1 MERGEAVRPAGSP
14 MIPME
19 SLRPGGGGDPSPAG
33 GAAEGAK
40 DAGRELAGE
49 ARRAGTEVAQTA
61 RTRAQDEMDRR
72 STEAGERVASAAGDI
87 RDVAGE
93 LRRKGRDR
101 PADLAESAADRVER
115 FAAYLKESD
124 AETIIADARDLGR
137 RQPAV
142 LVAGAAVLGIVAGR
156 MVKAAAPAAREEVRR

>member
-1 MERGEAVRPAGSP
+1 

-19 SLRPGGGGDPSPAG
+19 SLRPGGTGGGSQ
-33 GAAEGAK
+33 AATVADGAK

-49 ARRAGTEVAQTA
+49 ARQAGAEVARTA
-61 RTRAQDEMDRR
+61 RTRAQDEVGRR

-93 LRRKGRDR
+93 LRRKGRDK

-115 FAAYLKESD
+115 FATYLKESD
-124 AETIIADARDLGR
+124 AETIIADARDFGR

>member
-19 SLRPGGGGDPSPAG
+19 SLRPGGDGGGPSSG
-33 GAAEGAK
+33 GVAEDAK
-40 DAGRELAGE
+40 GAGRELVGE
-49 ARRAGTEVAQTA
+49 ARQAGAEVAQTA

-72 STEAGERVASAAGDI
+72 STEAGERVAGAAGDI

-115 FAAYLKESD
+115 FATYLKESD
-124 AETIIADARDLGR
+124 AETIISDARDFGR